1 MEASAAEGGPTGPS
15 ETPERR
21 PGLFGAGT
29 PSPFPSF
36 AVSVARGMRAVGSS
50 PVTLSTA
57 FLSVLAT
64 WGVLVG
70 AGVEVTPAFLTVL
83 MAVPPANLFS
93 DVPVAFNIGGSP
105 VLTIAAVAG
114 LGLLRTATYGLLMIL
129 IVQELRGEGP
139 NLGAAIRRLP
149 KVGLAL
155 FSIYLLEVGLV
166 VLVLQVLAGF
176 LGQLSILAVIAAI
189 YFLVFTSI
197 VAAAEGAPMQEALRR
212 GFRASRL
219 PGTRHLALV
228 IGYFLFLFWVS
239 AISPFGPLAPATPDL
254 ATWSYGLVA
263 AFVHVGIL
271 GAFVFRWE
279 AVREQVP
286 KEERRSR
293 DRPARSR

>member
-1 MEASAAEGGPTGPS
+1 
-15 ETPERR
+15 
-21 PGLFGAGT
+21 
-29 PSPFPSF
+29 
-36 AVSVARGMRAVGSS
+36 MRAVGAS
-50 PVTLSTA
+50 PVILGTA

-64 WGVLVG
+64 WGALIG
-70 AGVEVTPAFLTVL
+70 AGVEVTPRFLTVL

-105 VLTIAAVAG
+105 ALTIAAVAG
-114 LGLLRTATYGLLMIL
+114 LGLLRTVTYGLLIIL
-129 IVQELRGEGP
+129 IVQELRDGRP
-139 NLGAAIRRLP
+139 DLRAAFRRLP
-149 KVGLAL
+149 RVGLAL

-189 YFLVFTSI
+189 YFLVFAPI
-197 VAAAEGAPMQEALRR
+197 VAAAEGAAMQEALRR

-228 IGYFLFLFWVS
+228 TGYFLFLFWVS
-239 AISPFGPLAPATPDL
+239 AISPFGPLAPATPDV
-254 ATWSYGLVA
+254 ATWSFALVA

-271 GAFVFRWE
+271 GAIVFRWE

-286 KEERRSR
+286 KDERRPR
-293 DRPARSR
+293 ARPARSR